1 MNFNCAQGVQ
11 PRYYLGDQLT
21 ATCSTDPA
29 YPEPVIKWWIN
40 GHAADTKH
48 VTRSGH
54 FKARTTLQK
63 IILPIVI
70 KILNK
75 ILFILQI

>member
-1 MNFNCAQGVQ
+1 MQGVQ

-29 YPEPVIKWWIN
+29 YPEPVMKWWIN

-48 VTRSGH
+48 VTRSGLY
-54 FKARTTLQK
+54 KAGPSFLFLNFFYISILKAK
-63 IILPIVI
+63 IEELRFL
-70 KILNK
+70 K
-75 ILFILQI
+75 

>member
-1 MNFNCAQGVQ
+1 MQGVQ

-29 YPEPVIKWWIN
+29 YPEPVMKWWIN

-48 VTRSGH
+48 VTRSGLY
-54 FKARTTLQK
+54 KAGLLFLYFFSFYLSFLKAK
-63 IILPIVI
+63 IGEIRFV
-70 KILNK
+70 K
-75 ILFILQI
+75 